1 MATTRSVSKR
11 KQLIA
16 LVGVAI
22 LAASVGASSILGMS
36 ARNITTP
43 TLGHVETV
51 FDELMTVEAG
61 TYQYREF
68 TVPAE
73 ANGNAKILGTF
84 SSSGSSFESDIV
96 VTIAPEKSLISL
108 QEGRGFEAYYFSG
121 KVSKDEIDAK
131 VPEGKHYIIF
141 DNRFSTSDKAV
152 DAKFELTY

>member
-1 MATTRSVSKR
+1 MATTRSMSKR

-43 TLGHVETV
+43 TLGYVETV
-51 FDELMTVEAG
+51 VDELITVEAG
-61 TYQYREF
+61 TYEYREF

-73 ANGNAKILGTF
+73 ANGNSRILGEFT
-84 SSSGSSFESDIV
+84 SSGSSFESDVV
-96 VTIAPEKSLISL
+96 VTIAPEKSLVSL
-108 QEGRGFEAYYFSG
+108 EEGKGFEAYYFSG
-121 KVSKDEIDAK
+121 KVPKGEINAK
-131 VPEGKHYIIF
+131 VPEGKHYLIF
-141 DNRFSTSDKAV
+141 DNRFGTSDKGV

>member
-16 LVGVAI
+16 LVGVVI

-51 FDELMTVEAG
+51 VDELITVEAG

-68 TVPAE
+68 TVPSE
-73 ANGNAKILGTF
+73 ANGNARILGTF
-84 SSSGSSFESDIV
+84 TSSGSSFDSDVV
-96 VTIAPEKSLISL
+96 VTAVPEKSLLNL
-108 QEGRGFEAYYFSG
+108 QEGKGFEAYYFSG
-121 KVSKDEIDAK
+121 KVSKGEIDAK
-131 VPEGKHYIIF
+131 VPEGKHYFIF
-141 DNRFSTSDKAV
+141 DNRFNTSDKSV
-152 DAKFELTY
+152 DAKFELAY